1 MRCLPVTKLEEGMVV
16 GKTIYTSDGRPL
28 LRRGIVL
35 DKKHID
41 RLKSLGIPVIYIEE
55 EPLKGID
62 VEDVILDKVRM
73 NAVQEARRLM
83 LKIRK
88 ELKFYNKKISDLDL
102 SEDIE
107 GIKGVVDSLMR
118 EVFRTKEA
126 LYSFIDIRGLEDFLY
141 GHMVN
146 VTVLGMMTGLSLG
159 YKPDRLFPLGL
170 GLFLHDVGKAI
181 LDDAVLADQKLLGD
195 EKNPL
200 IIKHTVVGYEIVKRI
215 PGVSL
220 LSAHI
225 AYQHHER
232 LDGKGYPRGLYGS
245 DIHEFAKIASVVNT
259 YDILVSGSPFQSR
272 VKPNEAIEIIRK
284 GVGTLF
290 DRDVVEAFLKNVA
303 IYPVGSMVR
312 LSTGEIAVVS
322 QTKRGFPD
330 APIVRVIK
338 DWSGNDLEIPVEID
352 LSIHENI
359 KVEEMIE

>member
-16 GKTIYTSDGRPL
+16 GKTVYTSDGRPL

-35 DKKHID
+35 DKRHIE

-55 EPLKGID
+55 EPLKGIEA
-62 VEDVILDKVRM
+62 EDIIMDKVRM
-73 NAVQEARRLM
+73 NAVQEARRLV
-83 LKIRK
+83 LKVRK
-88 ELKFYNKKISDLDL
+88 ELKFYNKKVTDVDL

-107 GIKGVVDSLMR
+107 RVKDVIDSLMK
-118 EVFRTKEA
+118 EVFRTREA

-159 YKPDRLFPLGL
+159 YKPDKLFPLGL
-170 GLFLHDVGKAI
+170 GLFLHDIGKAL
-181 LDDAVLADQKLLGD
+181 LDDAVLASQRLLEG
-195 EKNPL
+195 ENNPH
-200 IIKHTVVGYEIVKRI
+200 IIKHPAIGYELVKRI

-232 LDGKGYPRGLYGS
+232 IDGKGYPRGLSGQ

-259 YDILVSGSPFQSR
+259 YDILVSGAPFHPR
-272 VKPNEAIEIIRK
+272 VKPNEAIEIIKR
-284 GVGTLF
+284 GVGSLF
-290 DRDVVEAFLKNVA
+290 DGEFVEAFLKNVA

-312 LSTGEIAVVS
+312 LSTGEIAIVS
-322 QTKRGFPD
+322 QTKKGFPD
-330 APIVRVIK
+330 APVVRIVK
-338 DWSGNDLEIPVEID
+338 DWSGKDLEIPVEID
-352 LSIHENI
+352 LSIHGNI